1 MSALKGTKEGK
12 QLMAQVAAHK
22 GGGTSVGSKP
32 GEAANTAG
40 TNYADPGYQS
50 DKLKRYPV
58 DTAEH
63 TRAALSYIGKKS
75 NAAKYS
81 SGDLA
86 KVKANIYRAAKA
98 FGIDSYESVAK
109 SASNK

>member
-1 MSALKGTKEGK
+1 
-12 QLMAQVAAHK
+12 MAK
-22 GGGTSVGSKP
+22 VGSKP
-32 GEAANTAG
+32 GMAAHTSGTA
-40 TNYADPGYQS
+40 YADPGLQA

-63 TRAALSYIGKKS
+63 TRAALSYIGKQS

-86 KVKANIYRAAKA
+86 KVKSAIYRAAKA

-109 SASNK
+109 SASSR

>member
-1 MSALKGTKEGK
+1 MATK
-12 QLMAQVAAHK
+12 
-22 GGGTSVGSKP
+22 VGSKP
-32 GEAANTAG
+32 GQAANTAG
-40 TNYADPGYQS
+40 SNYADPGYQA

-63 TRAALSYIGKKS
+63 VRAALSYIGQQK

-86 KVKANIYRAAKA
+86 KVKAAIYRAAKA

-109 SASNK
+109 SASSR

>member
-1 MSALKGTKEGK
+1 MT
-12 QLMAQVAAHK
+12 Q
-22 GGGTSVGSKP
+22 VGSKP
-32 GEAANTAG
+32 GQAANTAG
-40 TNYADPGYQS
+40 TTYADPGLQA
-50 DKLKRYPV
+50 DKLKRYPI

-63 TRAALSYIGKKS
+63 VRAALSYIGKQS

-86 KVKANIYRAAKA
+86 KVKAAIFRAAKS

-109 SASNK
+109 SASSRS